1 MSALFRA
8 APRKSSHRLSSGTR
22 GLADNAAA
30 PSWPPAPAAEF
41 GTESVKPTNK
51 SLLSLPERQI
61 PQPQPDEGGHAPSA
75 AETPAP
81 TVQPAVSAEPSIPP
95 SRLAATA
102 MPAAP
107 IVVVPVALPSA
118 PRARNTLVGALF
130 CVCLAL
136 VASFVFIARS
146 HIAVTPL
153 VASGAQP
160 LVEIG
165 VADIDQSEV
174 VYSMDLAFP
183 ARETAIPQPVVARH
197 ERPAKLKIG
206 VYKQVNN
213 VEKWRRWA
221 RQQNVTF
228 EAVQKN
234 RDGEPHYFLYLCE
247 QDPARVD
254 QLKLDVARISG
265 ETPQLVRRATS
276 TRI

>member
-1 MSALFRA
+1 M
-8 APRKSSHRLSSGTR
+8 
-22 GLADNAAA
+22 
-30 PSWPPAPAAEF
+30 
-41 GTESVKPTNK
+41 KPTNK

-61 PQPQPDEGGHAPSA
+61 PQPQPDEGEHAPSA

-81 TVQPAVSAEPSIPP
+81 TVQPAVPAEPSIPP
-95 SRLAATA
+95 SRLAATV

-107 IVVVPVALPSA
+107 IVVVPVALPSV
-118 PRARNTLVGALF
+118 PRARNMLVGALF

-165 VADIDQSEV
+165 VADIDQPEV

-183 ARETAIPQPVVARH
+183 ARETTIPQPVVARR

>member
-1 MSALFRA
+1 M
-8 APRKSSHRLSSGTR
+8 
-22 GLADNAAA
+22 
-30 PSWPPAPAAEF
+30 
-41 GTESVKPTNK
+41 KPTNK

-61 PQPQPDEGGHAPSA
+61 PQPQSDEGEHAPSA

-81 TVQPAVSAEPSIPP
+81 TVQPAVPAEPSIPP
-95 SRLAATA
+95 SRLAATV
-102 MPAAP
+102 MPAVP
-107 IVVVPVALPSA
+107 IVVVPVALPSV
-118 PRARNTLVGALF
+118 PRARNMLVGALF

-153 VASGAQP
+153 V
-160 LVEIG
+160 EIG
-165 VADIDQSEV
+165 VADIDQPEV

-254 QLKLDVARISG
+254 QLKRDVARISG